1 MTKNSNTGG
10 ESGLREDTMPV
21 RYSSHRGGAGLETGS
36 KRMAVTEHGSVI
48 SEGLQD
54 VQRPRREAREQQ
66 H

>member
-1 MTKNSNTGG
+1 
-10 ESGLREDTMPV
+10 MPV

-36 KRMAVTEHGSVI
+36 KRMAVIEHGSVI